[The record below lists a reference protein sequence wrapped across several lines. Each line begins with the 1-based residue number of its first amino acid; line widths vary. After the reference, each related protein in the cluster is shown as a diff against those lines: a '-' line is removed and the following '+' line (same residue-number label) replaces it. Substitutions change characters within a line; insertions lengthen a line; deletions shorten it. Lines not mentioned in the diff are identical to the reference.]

1 MKKKPVSIEDLNSG
15 QVSAISAMF
24 DFMRSQA
31 RFFLLEGSAGT
42 GKSTCIQFFAKHL
55 AKELGRPIRI
65 ALTAPTNKAT
75 GVLRNL
81 QNAIGG
87 DCECVTIYSLLGLK
101 LMSDKPVRN
110 VGALGENRAENYD
123 LVVVDEGSMIGQK
136 TPEIP
141 MGLWEHMNETSA
153 EHGTKF
159 IVMADR
165 YQLPPVGQSLSPVF
179 GIQHGAKL
187 TQVERHDNQI
197 LTLCTHIRDL
207 IDQERRMTTFTSD
220 YDEQGGVYVMTHRP
234 YMDYMKKGFTSDSYS
249 ENPDKFRALAW
260 RNDTVADYNE
270 AIREA
275 MYEDR
280 AQESPFLPGERIV
293 ACQPVSPLH
302 KGENEFYMPTDAEGE
317 VVSDLVVP
325 HPTYPMLT
333 CHCLTIEP
341 DYGSTVT
348 AYALH
353 ADSAKEYERL
363 SGKLADNAR
372 AKKASWAE
380 FWKLKESIHDIRPGH
395 AITSHRSQGSTFET
409 VFVDVPDLMAN
420 RNSWEAMRCLY
431 VACSRPSRILVL
443 RK

>member
-1 MKKKPVSIEDLNSG
+1 MKKKPVSIEDLNTG
-15 QVSAISAMF
+15 QTSAISAMF
-24 DFMRSQA
+24 DYMRTA
-31 RFFLLEGSAGT
+31 EKFFLLEGSAGT
-42 GKSTCIQFFAKHL
+42 GKSTCIQFFARHV

-101 LMSDKPVRN
+101 LMNDKPVRG
-110 VGALGENRAENYD
+110 VGALGENKAEQYD
-123 LVVVDEGSMIGQK
+123 LVVVDEGSMVGRK
-136 TPEIP
+136 KEENE
-141 MGLWEHMNETSA
+141 MGLWEHMNQA
-153 EHGTKF
+153 ALYHGTKF
-159 IVMADR
+159 IIMADR
-165 YQLPPVGQSLSPVF
+165 YQLPPIGQSLSPVF
-179 GIQHGAKL
+179 DITNGARL
-187 TQVERHDNQI
+187 TEVMRHDNQI
-197 LTLCTHIRDL
+197 LTLCTRIRDL
-207 IDQERRMTTFTSD
+207 IDEEKRLTVFTSD
-220 YDEQGGVYVMTHRP
+220 YDDQGGVYTMTHKH
-234 YMDYMKKGFTSDSYS
+234 YLEQMKQGFTSDSYQ

-260 RNDTVADYNE
+260 RNDTVSGYNDQ
-270 AIREA
+270 IRHA
-275 MYEDR
+275 MYDE
-280 AQESPFLPGERIV
+280 AAEQSPFLTGERIV
-293 ACQPVSPLH
+293 ACQPVAPLI
-302 KGENEFYMPTDAEGE
+302 KEENEFYMATDAEGE
-317 VVSDLVVP
+317 VVSNRVVS

-341 DYGSTVT
+341 DYGPTAT

-353 ADSAKEYERL
+353 EESKREYEKLAARL
-363 SGKLADNAR
+363 SDNAR

-420 RNSWEAMRCLY
+420 RNTWEAMRCLY